1 MKIKKSFLPSLGLVM
16 ALIPAGISAEDAVPE
31 SASEQF
37 SYALGFQIGTQI
49 ARQMMAEGLDL
60 DPGSLAQAIEDVLS
74 GAPPAMTQAE
84 MDAAITAIQQQS
96 QEKSMEKVKAAE
108 QAGQEY
114 RQTYRDQDGVR
125 EAESGILYRVLT
137 PGTGGQPKIDDTVVV
152 HYRGTLVDGTEFD
165 SSIRRG
171 QPATFSLGGIIPGWQ
186 EALQLMR
193 AGARW
198 EVVIPPELA
207 YGETGA
213 GGAIGPQETLIFEI
227 ELIEVK

>member
-60 DPGSLAQAIEDVLS
+60 DSGSLAQAIEDVLS

-84 MDAAITAIQQQS
+84 MDAAITALQQQS

-125 EAESGILYRVLT
+125 ETESGILYRVLT

-152 HYRGTLVDGTEFD
+152 HYRGTLIDGTEFD

-193 AGARW
+193 EGARW